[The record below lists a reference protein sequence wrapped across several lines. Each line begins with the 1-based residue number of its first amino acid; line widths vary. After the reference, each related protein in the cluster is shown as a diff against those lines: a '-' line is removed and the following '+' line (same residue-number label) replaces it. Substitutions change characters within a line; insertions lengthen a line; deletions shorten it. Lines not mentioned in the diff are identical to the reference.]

1 MRLSELRI
9 HNFRCLV
16 AEDLK
21 PEAGINLIVGDNASG
36 KSSLLEAIYFLG
48 RAQSFRGTPRDRL
61 IRNNEREL
69 AVFGRLHNGTSA
81 PTAIG
86 VQRSNRQSQIRMN
99 AQDNTSV
106 LELIAAL
113 PIQVIDPHLHQLL
126 EEGPDQRRRFLDWGV
141 FHVEQAFYPAWQRY
155 QRALRQRNQLLRHAA
170 PVAEVSLWDGELVQ
184 QAQILDQAR
193 RRYLEEMHN
202 ALPGIMQHLFENAE
216 VEIEYQPGWPVE
228 QSLEQ
233 VLVEGMGRDRE
244 QGFTQAGPH
253 RADLKIRLH
262 GRQAR
267 TRASRGEQKLISAG
281 MLLAQAEI
289 MRRHQH
295 RHPILL
301 IDDLAA
307 ELDARSRRQLFD
319 AIQASGAQAFLTF
332 LEAAQIPET
341 QAPNA
346 MFHVEHGRVRRA
358 S

>member
-16 AEDLK
+16 AEGLQ

-61 IRNNEREL
+61 IRTDQREL
-69 AVFGRLHNGTSA
+69 SVFGRMQNGSGT
-81 PTAIG
+81 PTTIG
-86 VQRSNRQSQIRMN
+86 VLRSNRQSQIRLN
-99 AQDNTSV
+99 AQDNTSI

-113 PIQVIDPHLHQLL
+113 PIQVIDPRLHQLL

-141 FHVEQAFYPAWQRY
+141 FHVEPAFYPAWQRY

-170 PVAEVSLWDGELVQ
+170 PATEVCLWNGELVQ
-184 QAQILDQAR
+184 QALLLDRAR
-193 RRYLEEMHN
+193 RHYLEQMQ
-202 ALPGIMQHLFENAE
+202 AVLPGIMQGLFENAE
-216 VEIEYQPGWPVE
+216 VEIEYQHGWPAD
-228 QSLEQ
+228 QPLEQ
-233 VLVEGMGRDRE
+233 VLAENLVRDRE

-262 GRQAR
+262 GKQAR

-289 MRRHQH
+289 MRRHQA

-332 LEAAQIPET
+332 LEAAQIPQT
-341 QAPNA
+341 QAPKA
-346 MFHVEHGRVRRA
+346 MFHVEHGRVKRT